1 MLFIQR
7 PMVEALD
14 DEDPRHQRFAIGPL
28 DPGFGYTLGVSLR
41 RVLLSSI
48 PGAAITEVRFDETLH
63 EFSTIPGVK
72 EDVSDIMLNLKEVV
86 LRSES
91 DDPVVVRIDVRGPAQ
106 VTARDIQVTS
116 DVECVDP
123 DIYIATVDER
133 GRLAADLTVER
144 GKGYLPVDRP
154 KGSTPIGVL
163 PLDGIFS
170 PVRRVAYEVQ
180 PTRVEQSTNFDRLVL
195 DIETDGSISPRAA
208 LASAGE
214 TIGNLMGLIS
224 SLTEDSSGLAFGD
237 LVHGGG
243 SSPDMDLPIEE
254 LDLSERPRNCLKRA
268 QINTIGELIKRTE
281 DELLN
286 LTNFGDKSLQEVI
299 ERLDERGL
307 SLRMR
312 GV

>member
-1 MLFIQR
+1 LFIQR